1 MPTFYISVGQCLQEL
16 NTCQNSPNCMQCV
29 HFIACQVSL
38 SKLNLKMN
46 KVMFGTWETGK
57 CSQGPPGMAGW
68 QVTFL
73 FDFCSSSRW
82 FRHVF
87 CKDNPQCIT
96 LLIHAP
102 FSLCHT

>member
-46 KVMFGTWETGK
+46 KVMFDFGK
-57 CSQGPPGMAGW
+57 PENAVRDPPGW
-68 QVTFL
+68 QGG
-73 FDFCSSSRW
+73 R
-82 FRHVF
+82 
-87 CKDNPQCIT
+87 
-96 LLIHAP
+96 
-102 FSLCHT
+102 